1 MFGFRKKPA
10 APALSGPAAL
20 VAQIDAR
27 FPMPEAEI
35 KRLRARRWIL
45 DWMPKGA
52 VGAEIGVFRGHFSAL
67 ICEHLAPRRLY
78 LIDPWRHLG
87 PHFGWGKDYTNNNTL
102 TTEAAREQTLAR
114 MALFPQVESVVIEG
128 FYPACDDQIPEPL
141 DFAYLDASHNYAET
155 LAELRCLHH
164 RIKPGGILCGD
175 DWRPDPKAVHHGVY
189 RAIQEFVREG
199 TWEVMVAG
207 PGGQWAL
214 RRVADR
220 LAVR

>member
-10 APALSGPAAL
+10 APALTGPAAL

-35 KRLRARRWIL
+35 KRLRARRWIF
-45 DWMPKGA
+45 DWVPKGG

-67 ICEHLAPRRLY
+67 ICEHLAPQRLY
-78 LIDPWRHLG
+78 LIDPWRLVG

-102 TTEAAREQTLAR
+102 TTQAAHDQTVAR
-114 MALFPQVESVVIEG
+114 MAQFPHVQAVVIEG
-128 FYPACDDQIPEPL
+128 FYPACDAQIPEAL

-164 RIKPGGILCGD
+164 RIKPGGILFGD

-189 RAIQEFVREG
+189 RAIQEFVG
-199 TWEVMVAG
+199 KSDWEVMVAG

-214 RRVADR
+214 RRAADR
-220 LAVR
+220 VIR